1 MMNGFID
8 RFLVGLALL
17 AAFGYAGYALGPR
30 ALRRRLT
37 RAIAATLTS
46 LPAFLRLRDTA
57 QRLAASADK
66 ASGACG
72 GCDNCGSEP
81 RPHARGTDI
90 AIPIAAIRRA
100 RTTLA
105 PAVRTSRQE

>member
-1 MMNGFID
+1 MNAYLD
-8 RFLVGLALL
+8 DSLVALILL
-17 AAFGYAGYALGPR
+17 ACSLYVIATLGPS
-30 ALRRRLT
+30 AARRRVLAMLARLLA
-37 RAIAATLTS
+37 RA
-46 LPAFLRLRDTA
+46 PMLRLRSA
-57 QRLAASADK
+57 GRRLAGAADK
-66 ASGACG
+66 TQGACG